1 MLDLMAQGL
10 PDLFAAF
17 TRNRSE
23 TEIRRIQDG
32 IGRSFARLETIA
44 AEASHERISFLATQ
58 PELGP
63 LLRTLLRLR
72 HDLVIVGRASATPL
86 PEAFRKRLGPVL
98 DAVARITA
106 DYLRQ
111 CGERLSARRAP
122 PTLDATEAALDHFAQ
137 TIEELRREG
146 LTKSL
151 PVELWNASS
160 PWGLRTSSCATTCAT
175 SNAVWWKS
183 LLMDEALDARPPCGI
198 APGDFH
204 AT

>member
-86 PEAFRKRLGPVL
+86 PETFRKRLGPVL

-151 PVELWNASS
+151 PVESVECFFALGFAHEQLRHNLRDLQRCVVEVALNGLSFGRQASL
-160 PWGLRTSSCATTCAT
+160 PQA
-175 SNAVWWKS
+175 
-183 LLMDEALDARPPCGI
+183 
-198 APGDFH
+198 
-204 AT
+204 